1 MARVAETH
9 ADRVILTNDNPRTD
23 DPLTILAEIRTGL
36 QNPSAATTL
45 PNRAEAIATA
55 VAGSAPG
62 DVVVVAGKG
71 HEDYQIVGAERR
83 PFDDLEHLKKAL
95 QQRPLT
101 ADR

>member
-1 MARVAETH
+1 
-9 ADRVILTNDNPRTD
+9 
-23 DPLTILAEIRTGL
+23 ILAEIQAGL

-62 DVVVVAGKG
+62 DIVVVAGKG
-71 HEDYQIVGAERR
+71 HEDYQIIGTEKR
-83 PFDDLEHLKKAL
+83 PFDDRVHLKKAL
-95 QQRPLT
+95 LQRPLT